1 MRNSD
6 ARDFD
11 ANRAGTQQDVKG
23 YTKVRLKRTNNNG
36 ELRPSEAGKR
46 VVLSGWVHRR
56 RDHGGVI
63 FVDLRD
69 RWGLTQVVFNP
80 ERNPEAHLAAEHI
93 RSEWVISVSGVVE
106 PRMEG
111 MANPKLITGEIEV
124 MVEDIEIHGKS
135 RPLPF
140 PLDEDIDV
148 SEELRLKYRYL
159 DLRREEMRQN
169 IVFRSNA
176 AAITRNYLWKNEFV
190 EIETPCLVR
199 STPEGA
205 RDFLV
210 PSRKSPGKF
219 YALPQSP
226 QIYKQLL
233 MVSGFDKY
241 YQIAKC
247 FRDEDLRKDRQPEF
261 TQIDLEMSFV
271 DEEDVFSIIEGL
283 VVEIFD
289 KALGIQVGPKFPRL
303 TYDEVMNRYG
313 VDKPD
318 TRFGL
323 EMVDVGDIFSVC
335 DFKVFR
341 AVAERGGMV
350 KSINVKGGAAMSRS
364 QIDNLIEFAREQG
377 AGGMAW
383 IKATEKGLESSIVK
397 FLDEACRKKLTERLR
412 AEPGDLLI
420 FVADKTSI
428 VNKTFGA
435 VRAKLGEDLG
445 LIDHSQFDVLFVTE
459 FPLFERDEES
469 GQIVSMHHPFTSPM
483 LEDLDLLGTDPL
495 KVRSRAY
502 DLVIN
507 GTEIVSGSIRIH
519 DRDIQA
525 MMFQRLGITEE
536 EAREKFGFLLQAFE
550 YGPPPHGGAAFG
562 FDRFIMLLRGCG
574 SIREVMAF
582 PKTNQG
588 ISPMDETPAD
598 VSPEQLNTLGL
609 KIRRN

>member
-1 MRNSD
+1 M
-6 ARDFD
+6 
-11 ANRAGTQQDVKG
+11 
-23 YTKVRLKRTNNNG
+23 RLKRTGNNG
-36 ELRPSEAGKR
+36 ALRLSDTGKT

-80 ERNPEAHLAAEHI
+80 ERNPEAHRAAEHI
-93 RSEWVISVSGVVE
+93 RSEWVISISGIVE

-111 MANPKLITGEIEV
+111 MANPRLATGEIEV
-124 MVEDIEIHGKS
+124 MAEDIEIHSKS
-135 RPLPF
+135 KPLPF
-140 PLDEDIDV
+140 PLDEYKDV
-148 SEELRLKYRYL
+148 TEELRLKYRYL
-159 DLRREEMRQN
+159 DLRREEIQQN
-169 IVFRSNA
+169 LIFRSKVA
-176 AAITRNYLWKNEFV
+176 QVVRNYYAAQDFV
-190 EIETPCLVR
+190 EVETPFLIR

-205 RDFLV
+205 RDFIV
-210 PSRKSPGKF
+210 PSRKFHGKF

-226 QIYKQLL
+226 QMYKQLL
-233 MVSGFDKY
+233 MVSGFDRY
-241 YQIAKC
+241 FQITKC

-261 TQIDLEMSFV
+261 TQIDFEMSFV
-271 DEEDVFSIIEGL
+271 EEEEIFAFIEGL
-283 VVEIFD
+283 TAEIFD
-289 KALGIQVGPKFPRL
+289 KTMNMQVAANFPRL
-303 TYDEVMNRYG
+303 TYAEAMSRYG

-323 EMVDVGDIFSVC
+323 EMVEVGDIFAAC

-341 AVAERGGMV
+341 SVVERGGMV
-350 KSINVKGGAAMSRS
+350 KSINVKDGGSMSRS
-364 QIDNLIEFAREQG
+364 QIDALIAFAQEQG

-383 IKATEKGLESSIVK
+383 IKVTDRGLESSIVK
-397 FLDEACRKKLTERLR
+397 FLDDDCQRHLSERMG

-420 FVADKTSI
+420 FVADKPSV
-428 VNKTFGA
+428 VNRTLGA
-435 VRAKLGEDLG
+435 VRLKLGEDLG
-445 LIDHSQFDVLFVTE
+445 LIDHARFDILFVTE
-459 FPLFERDEES
+459 FPLFERDEET
-469 GQIVSMHHPFTSPM
+469 GEVMSMHHPFTSPVIEDIPL
-483 LEDLDLLGTDPL
+483 LESDPL

-519 DRDIQA
+519 DRDLQTL
-525 MMFQRLGITEE
+525 MFKYTNVTDE

-562 FDRFIMLLRGCG
+562 FDRFVMLLRGAT

-588 ISPMDETPAD
+588 ISLMDEAPAE
-598 VSPEQLNTLGL
+598 VAQEQLAALGL
-609 KIRRN
+609 KFRKA